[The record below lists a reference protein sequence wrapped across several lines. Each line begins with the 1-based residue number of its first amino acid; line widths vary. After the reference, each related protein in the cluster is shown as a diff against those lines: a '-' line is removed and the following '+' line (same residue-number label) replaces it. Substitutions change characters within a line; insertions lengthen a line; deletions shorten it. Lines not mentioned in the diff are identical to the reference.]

1 MSDSPATKPG
11 AEPESGGSAP
21 VGEARVRAFLEE
33 IERAAER
40 LRRLPL
46 TDLTPEVPYR
56 PEWTEPAP

>member
-1 MSDSPATKPG
+1 MSDSVA
-11 AEPESGGSAP
+11 AETGSGESAP
-21 VGEARVRAFLEE
+21 VDEAHTQAFLEE

-56 PEWTEPAP
+56 PQWTESAE